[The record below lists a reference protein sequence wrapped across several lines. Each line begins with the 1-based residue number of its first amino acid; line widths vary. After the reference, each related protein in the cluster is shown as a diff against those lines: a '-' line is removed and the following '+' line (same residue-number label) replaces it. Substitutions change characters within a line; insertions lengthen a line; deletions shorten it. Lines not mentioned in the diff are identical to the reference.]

1 MEKILKNDINYVV
14 GDAIVKEMKN
24 ELVGIMYRIEKNNN
38 YEIGDAIVKE
48 MKNELISI
56 KRNLINLPKSIK
68 SFKEDAEINYVI
80 GDSIVKEMKNDVL
93 CLKKTLRVNGRTR

>member
-24 ELVGIMYRIEKNNN
+24 
-38 YEIGDAIVKE
+38 
-48 MKNELISI
+48 
-56 KRNLINLPKSIK
+56 
-68 SFKEDAEINYVI
+68 
-80 GDSIVKEMKNDVL
+80 DVL

>member
-14 GDAIVKEMKN
+14 
-24 ELVGIMYRIEKNNN
+24 
-38 YEIGDAIVKE
+38 GDAIVKE

-93 CLKKTLRVNGRTR
+93 CLKKTLRLNRRTR